1 MIPPAIPVDEAS
13 RLDALRSLNILDT
26 AAEERF
32 DRLTRL
38 AKRAFGVPIALVSL
52 VDANRQWFKSCQGLS
67 VSETPRHIS
76 FCGHAILRD
85 EVLVVPDALLDERFH
100 DNPLVVGEPKIR
112 FYAGCPLAA
121 PNGSRLGTL
130 CLVDRQPR
138 ALDAGDLEVLRDLA
152 GMAEREVAA
161 IQMATMDELTLLSNR
176 RGLMTLG
183 QHALSLCTRLSRP
196 AVMLFFD
203 LDGFKQIN
211 DRFGHAEG
219 DHALKSFATLLMQT
233 FRDSDVV
240 GRLGGDEFVV
250 LTTNCTMADSK
261 VALERLNRAVENGNR
276 TSQRGYE
283 IRFSAGEVGYDPA
296 RHHTIDALLS
306 DADALMYQRK
316 RQTHAAA

>member
-13 RLDALRSLNILDT
+13 RLDTLRSLNILDT
-26 AAEERF
+26 LAEERF

-38 AKRAFGVPIALVSL
+38 ARRAFGVPIALVSL

-67 VSETPRHIS
+67 VSETPRHVS
-76 FCGHAILRD
+76 FCGHAILSD
-85 EVLVVPDALLDERFH
+85 EILVVSDALLDERFR
-100 DNPLVVGEPKIR
+100 DNPLVVDDPKIR

-130 CLVDRQPR
+130 CLIDREPR
-138 ALDAGDLEVLRDLA
+138 TLDSGDLEVLRDLA

-161 IQMATMDELTLLSNR
+161 VQLATMDELTLLSNR
-176 RGLMTLG
+176 RGVMTLG
-183 QHALSLCTRLSRP
+183 QHALNLCARLGRP
-196 AVMLFFD
+196 AAMLYFD

-211 DRFGHAEG
+211 DHFGHAEG
-219 DHALKSFATLLMQT
+219 DRALASFAALLMRT

-250 LTTNCTMADSK
+250 LTTDCTVSDSK
-261 VALERLNRAVENGNR
+261 VAHQRLQLAVDAYNRS
-276 TSQRGYE
+276 SQRGYVV
-283 IRFSAGEVGYDPA
+283 RFSVGEVAYDPG
-296 RHHTIDALLS
+296 RHRSIDALLV

-316 RQTHAAA
+316 RRKSAA